1 MVGGSREGSA
11 RLGCPRLTGL
21 RRPRTTHGDGSTQL
35 VVAFARRARC
45 ARSPSTFRS
54 VRVIP
59 CARSVWSVASRPARI
74 EARYLDIETT
84 ASCVTFLAWE
94 CPRANCSS
102 RRTVKQARRLVTRV
116 PCAFTHAFGERPRAL
131 CTRARARV
139 RACVVVR
146 ASCVRA
152 CVRACVCV
160 SSRAPPRGH
169 HPAASRHPSNRAKYE
184 RRCVKCAGSE
194 RRIVAP
200 RVDACARG
208 TSRGATRCSGHC
220 C

>member
-102 RRTVKQARRLVTRV
+102 RRTVKQA
-116 PCAFTHAFGERPRAL
+116 
-131 CTRARARV
+131 
-139 RACVVVR
+139 VR